1 MNFNKKKKWF
11 FKIVKNFVYYLEF
24 LVIKIKNLF

>member
-1 MNFNKKKKWF
+1 MNFNKKKKWYY
-11 FKIVKNFVYYLEF
+11 KIVKKFVYYLEF